1 MPLKNIHSKMM
12 TLDIRVYVT
21 LSVLLMFLLTMPFVV
36 DGMAYEST
44 NSNQEMAFFMIP
56 IYILI
61 SGLSMML
68 NIFVTV
74 GLPIIIMDKVF
85 SKLETTKRMF
95 FATASTIVIMLI
107 IESTLVGILGL
118 SVWAIKIIYTSIIY
132 YTYYLFRARNELSPV
147 FVILTQIVC
156 TNLLYSGVS
165 LIDMV
170 K

>member
-1 MPLKNIHSKMM
+1 MM
-12 TLDIRVYVT
+12 SLDIRVYVT
-21 LSVLLMFLLTMPFVV
+21 LSVLLMFLLTMPFTA
-36 DGMAYEST
+36 DGIAIEPA
-44 NSNQEMAFFMIP
+44 NSNQEMAFFMVP

-74 GLPIIIMDKVF
+74 GLPIIIMDKIF
-85 SKLETTKRMF
+85 SKLESTKRMF
-95 FATASTIVIMLI
+95 FATASAIVIMLI
-107 IESTLVGILGL
+107 IESTLVGIYGL
-118 SVWAIKIIYTSIIY
+118 SVWTIKIIYTSIIY

-156 TNLLYSGVS
+156 TNLLYSGVG
-165 LIDMV
+165 LIDMI